1 MELTLRKFGNST
13 ALSFPPGLL
22 RELGLKAGQALTL
35 GKTKD
40 GTLTLS
46 PKRRYT
52 LDELV
57 AQCDMSA
64 EQPADLAI
72 WDEANPVGRE
82 VIQ

>member
-13 ALSFPPGLL
+13 ALPFPPGLL
-22 RELGLKAGQALTL
+22 RELGLKAGQAMTL
-35 GKTKD
+35 GKTED
-40 GTLTLS
+40 GLLTLA

-57 AQCDMSA
+57 AQCDMTA

-72 WDEANPVGRE
+72 WDAQTVGRE